1 MERPPDTFVN
11 IYREYWRYN
20 MLTRCKCL
28 LGITDLSKVTFK
40 SLKIL
45 YKKASLKAH
54 PDKGGSEEEFQEVM
68 FAYEYIWELLE
79 RMFGGRSGDMW
90 DLEDDELMN
99 NIRKGRDA
107 DDAVRIARELDESE
121 EVDRREQARKFNEFF
136 EKSHTL
142 DTNDRHGYNEWLK
155 GQADKY
161 TAGPSPIVA
170 TDDTRLDLKEFEER
184 LEKMKTDLQMEL
196 SGNFREEY
204 LPGGDGDGN
213 GDVGSRVFNQEE
225 FNKRFEEEH
234 RKKYLETSEEERK
247 KTALIVCDVNTT
259 LIKAAD
265 ITGRIIE
272 DFSVLD
278 DTLMGVDLQRGFSE
292 FSPFG
297 DIMDELVEAKKKE
310 DPIIS
315 CENVDAILTAE
326 QEKREKDLADAVADC
341 AVDET
346 DISGNDVRGP
356 GVASASD
363 DKKQFFSDE
372 TEFFKIIQ
380 EEREKNKKKKAEV
393 LTLSDDTAIV
403 YVRNPDGELVLTSVK
418 LEDLQPINNTTEVPS
433 VDTTEMQSVQSA
445 VESVSETRVNND
457 VADLTTDI
465 SDTVFAPVPIITKSD
480 DGIGGGCGIM

>member
-40 SLKIL
+40 SLKNL

-54 PDKGGSEEEFQEVM
+54 PDKGGSEEEFQEIM

-79 RMFGGRSGDMW
+79 RMFGGRNGDMW

-99 NIRKGRDA
+99 NIRKDRDA

-142 DTNDRHGYNEWLK
+142 DANDRHGYNEWLK
-155 GQADKY
+155 GKADKY

-170 TDDTRLDLKEFEER
+170 KDDTRLDLKEFEER
-184 LEKMKTDLQMEL
+184 LEKMKTDLQLEL

-204 LPGGDGDGN
+204 LPDGDG
-213 GDVGSRVFNQEE
+213 RIFNQEE

-278 DTLMGVDLQRGFSE
+278 NDLMGVDLQRGFSE

-326 QEKREKDLADAVADC
+326 QEKREKELADAVADV
-341 AVDET
+341 AINET
-346 DISGNDVRGP
+346 DISGNNVRGTS
-356 GVASASD
+356 GAAASD

-380 EEREKNKKKKAEV
+380 AEREKNKKKKAEV
-393 LTLSDDTAIV
+393 LAITTDMV
-403 YVRNPDGELVLTSVK
+403 VAGVADSAEAAEVSSVEL
-418 LEDLQPINNTTEVPS
+418 
-433 VDTTEMQSVQSA
+433 A
-445 VESVSETRVNND
+445 VESANEIHVVND
-457 VADLTTDI
+457 RADMAADI
-465 SDTVFAPVPIITKSD
+465 SDTVFAPVPIITKS
-480 DGIGGGCGIM
+480 GGGSGGGCGIM

>member
-99 NIRKGRDA
+99 NIRKDRDT

-155 GQADKY
+155 GHADKY

-184 LEKMKTDLQMEL
+184 LEKMKIELQLEM

-204 LPGGDGDGN
+204 LPGGDGRG
-213 GDVGSRVFNQEE
+213 FNQVE

-278 DTLMGVDLQRGFSE
+278 NELMGVDLQRGFSE

-297 DIMDELVEAKKKE
+297 DIMDELVEAKKNE

-326 QEKREKDLADAVADC
+326 QEKREKDLVDAVADV

-356 GVASASD
+356 GGASASD

-380 EEREKNKKKKAEV
+380 AEREKNKKKKAEV
-393 LTLSDDTAIV
+393 LAITTDV
-403 YVRNPDGELVLTSVK
+403 VVADVAGSV
-418 LEDLQPINNTTEVPS
+418 EVAEVPS
-433 VDTTEMQSVQSA
+433 VELA
-445 VESVSETRVNND
+445 VESANEIHVVND
-457 VADLTTDI
+457 VADMAADL

>member
-20 MLTRCKCL
+20 MLTRCKNL
-28 LGITDLSKVTFK
+28 LGISDMSKVTFK
-40 SLKIL
+40 SLKNL

-68 FAYEYIWELLE
+68 FAYEYMWELLE
-79 RMFGGRSGDMW
+79 RMFGGRDGDMW
-90 DLEDDELMN
+90 DLEDNELMN
-99 NIRKGRDA
+99 NIRKDRDA
-107 DDAVRIARELDESE
+107 DDAIRIARELDESE
-121 EVDRREQARKFNEFF
+121 EIDRREQARKFNEFF
-136 EKSHTL
+136 EKSHTI

-155 GQADKY
+155 GHADKY

-170 TDDTRLDLKEFEER
+170 RDDVPLELKEFEER
-184 LEKMKTDLQMEL
+184 IEQLKMELNLHMELCLDL

-204 LPGGDGDGN
+204 LPDVSCVDGK
-213 GDVGSRVFNQEE
+213 VFNQDE

-247 KTALIVCDVNTT
+247 KTALIVHDVNTT

-265 ITGRIIE
+265 ITGRVIE

-315 CENVDAILTAE
+315 CENVDAILAAE
-326 QEKREKDLADAVADC
+326 QEKREKELTDVINGGDN
-341 AVDET
+341 ET
-346 DISGNDVRGP
+346 DISGNGMGDSGK
-356 GVASASD
+356 AASD

-380 EEREKNKKKKAEV
+380 AEREKNKKKKAEV
-393 LTLSDDTAIV
+393 LAI
-403 YVRNPDGELVLTSVK
+403 
-418 LEDLQPINNTTEVPS
+418 TTDVVAADVADSAEAAEVP
-433 VDTTEMQSVQSA
+433 SVQSA
-445 VESVSETRVNND
+445 VESVSETHVNND
-457 VADLTTDI
+457 VADMVADL
-465 SDTVFAPVPIITKSD
+465 SDTVFAPVPILSKP
-480 DGIGGGCGIM
+480 DGGSGSGCGIM

>member
-1 MERPPDTFVN
+1 MERPTDGFVRPSDTFVN

-20 MLTRCKCL
+20 MLTRCKHL

-40 SLKIL
+40 SLKNL

-68 FAYEYIWELLE
+68 FAYEYVWELLE
-79 RMFGGRSGDMW
+79 RMFGGRNGDMW

-142 DTNDRHGYNEWLK
+142 DVNDRHGYNEWLK
-155 GQADKY
+155 GRADKY

-204 LPGGDGDGN
+204 LPGGDDA
-213 GDVGSRVFNQEE
+213 VGSRVFNQEE

-278 DTLMGVDLQRGFSE
+278 NELMGVDLQRGFSE

-315 CENVDAILTAE
+315 CENVDAILDAE
-326 QEKREKDLADAVADC
+326 QERREKELADALTDN
-341 AVDET
+341 ET
-346 DISGNDVRGP
+346 DISGNDVRGS
-356 GVASASD
+356 GGAAASD

-380 EEREKNKKKKAEV
+380 AEREKNKKKKAEV
-393 LTLSDDTAIV
+393 LTITADV
-403 YVRNPDGELVLTSVK
+403 VVADVAESAEGA
-418 LEDLQPINNTTEVPS
+418 EVPS
-433 VDTTEMQSVQSA
+433 VELAADSA
-445 VESVSETRVNND
+445 NEIHVVND
-457 VADLTTDI
+457 VAEIATDMAADI

-480 DGIGGGCGIM
+480 GGIGGECGIM